1 MADMLRAKNAGNFVD
16 IFEGQDK
23 QGHFIRGGIVVPFF
37 SKTHQQKYIAYFFDA
52 DSKNHVYFV
61 QK

>member
-23 QGHFIRGGIVVPFF
+23 QGHFIIDLWV
-37 SKTHQQKYIAYFFDA
+37 KIELI
-52 DSKNHVYFV
+52 
-61 QK
+61 